1 MQEEKDDDLPI
12 DQRANNLEKLLNV
25 LLDDGHLSIL
35 MDFLDGEGENNKN
48 VNKLNS
54 GFTKKMTGMFNSIK
68 DALPSFEDDPQHG
81 NIKSFFQYII
91 KYDADQFFME
101 K

>member
-1 MQEEKDDDLPI
+1 MRIFQEEKDDDLPI
-12 DQRANNLEKLLNV
+12 DQRANNLEKILNF
-25 LLDDGHLSIL
+25 LLDDGHFSIL
-35 MDFLDGEGENNKN
+35 MDFLDGEGDISENNKN

-81 NIKSFFQYII
+81 NIK
-91 KYDADQFFME
+91 
-101 K
+101 